1 MDVSE
6 LPERAVSPKTTAW
19 GLERLQ
25 GAPQLKVVSSINSQ
39 LSTRN
44 LGKNLSNWYE
54 IGE

>member
-6 LPERAVSPKTTAW
+6 LPEQAVSPNHCEGPGTIASS
-19 GLERLQ
+19 
-25 GAPQLKVVSSINSQ
+25 PQQKVVSSINSQ

-44 LGKNLSNWYE
+44 LGKNLSKWHE

>member
-6 LPERAVSPKTTAW
+6 LPEQAVSPKTFALGSRTTAMSP
-19 GLERLQ
+19 E
-25 GAPQLKVVSSINSQ
+25 LKVVSSINSQ

-44 LGKNLSNWYE
+44 LGKNLNKWQE